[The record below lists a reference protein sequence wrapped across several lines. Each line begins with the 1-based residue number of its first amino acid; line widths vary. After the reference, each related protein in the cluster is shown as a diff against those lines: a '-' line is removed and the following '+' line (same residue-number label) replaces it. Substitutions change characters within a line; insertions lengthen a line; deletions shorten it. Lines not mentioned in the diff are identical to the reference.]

1 MENVKVDIQ
10 NVKVD
15 IQEIDNNCDLFEG
28 QIKDFETTTKDIT
41 ENDARFHHELGKLMN
56 DYDAKQSCDQFA
68 GHFIWGPS
76 ILAYATRDDILSV
89 QLKLNF

>member
-15 IQEIDNNCDLFEG
+15 IQELDNNCDLFEG

-41 ENDARFHHELGKLMN
+41 ENDARFHHELGKLMS
-56 DYDAKQSCDQFA
+56 DYDAKEKHKRLTTKSFWQVINSQN
-68 GHFIWGPS
+68 I
-76 ILAYATRDDILSV
+76 
-89 QLKLNF
+89 